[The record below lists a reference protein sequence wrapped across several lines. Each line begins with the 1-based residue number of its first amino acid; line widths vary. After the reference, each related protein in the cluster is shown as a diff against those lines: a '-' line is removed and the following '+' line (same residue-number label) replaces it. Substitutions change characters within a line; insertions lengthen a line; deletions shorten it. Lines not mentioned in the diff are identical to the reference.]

1 MNPVE
6 REAIE
11 EENAAKKAEEKESL
25 EKARIEKEKGLARK
39 NRLSRM
45 ETRKSRW
52 LANKI
57 CNDIIDEVVDGMET
71 AAMIP
76 WSTDLVENDILQEVN
91 KVLVAVNSMV
101 GLDMKLEM

>member
-1 MNPVE
+1 
-6 REAIE
+6 
-11 EENAAKKAEEKESL
+11 
-25 EKARIEKEKGLARK
+25 
-39 NRLSRM
+39 M
-45 ETRKSRW
+45 ETRKSRR

-71 AAMIP
+71 AAMIA

>member
-1 MNPVE
+1 ME
-6 REAIE
+6 
-11 EENAAKKAEEKESL
+11 
-25 EKARIEKEKGLARK
+25 ARK
-39 NRLSRM
+39 SKR
-45 ETRKSRW
+45 

-57 CNDIIDEVVDGMET
+57 CKDVIDEVVECMET